1 MTVTR
6 AQLEAAGEQLD
17 QNMEYI
23 SILTKEHFDSV
34 MCEIPLNR
42 TPVSAAMEPPSP
54 LQSRPSA
61 PEWLASNV
69 VEPLYNSSWALPAGL
84 GARDF
89 YRDVY
94 RPASML
100 NGLFTEVYEKTTRG
114 QTYVIIKGDRAQRTL
129 LTGTRYRADNPKIIE
144 AGIGRDGTAAAK
156 PTIWG
161 GMKVALF
168 IGVALEVFLWL
179 VEDDHSFSDLIGGI
193 ITEVGKGAVAAGLA
207 TFFYGFAA
215 GTATF
220 AFAPIA
226 TFVFV
231 GAAVGWGL
239 NILDNEFQ
247 LKDKVRAGTAAV
259 LEWMEYNTGPLGHW
273 TAEQFDD
280 LSQNLDEVMAHMR
293 RGLAAS
299 VRQSD
304 ERLETL
310 IEKSGDAGVLGRAA
324 YSRQIQSEAMSNS
337 VMRLLKNMM
346 GN

>member
-6 AQLEAAGEQLD
+6 EQVEAAGEQLD

-129 LTGTRYRADNPKIIE
+129 LTGTRYRADNPKILE
-144 AGIGRDGTAAAK
+144 AGIGRDGAAAAK

-193 ITEVGKGAVAAGLA
+193 ITEAGKGAVAAGLA
-207 TFFYGFAA
+207 TLVYGAAA
-215 GTATF
+215 GATAL
-220 AFAPIA
+220 AFAPIGL
-226 TFVFV
+226 FVLV
-231 GAAVGWGL
+231 GAGVGFGL
-239 NILDNEFQ
+239 NILDSEYD
-247 LKDKVRAGTAAV
+247 LKEKVRAGTAAAF
-259 LEWMEYNTGPLGHW
+259 EWLEYNTGSVGRW
-273 TAEQFDD
+273 TAEQCDEIEVA
-280 LSQNLDEVMAHMR
+280 LDEAVASMR
-293 RGLAAS
+293 RGIAES
-299 VRQSD
+299 VRESD
-304 ERLETL
+304 SRLEGL
-310 IEKSGDAGVLGRAA
+310 IEQSEDAGILGRAA
-324 YSRQIQSEAMSNS
+324 YSRQIQSEAMTNS
-337 VMRLLKNMM
+337 VMRLLKTMM